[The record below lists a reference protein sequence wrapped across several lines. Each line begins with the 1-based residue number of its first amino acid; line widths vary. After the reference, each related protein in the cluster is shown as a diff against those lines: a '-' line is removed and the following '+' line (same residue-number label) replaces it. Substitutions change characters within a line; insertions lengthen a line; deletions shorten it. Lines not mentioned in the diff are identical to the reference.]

1 MKTIR
6 LLGLAL
12 ITILPLA
19 CGGSSGSNP
28 DPVDSTTPGSSAAVT
43 PSSDPATSTTTAAP
57 GGAGAPGV
65 APAGAAGGANVP
77 AAGPL
82 VLQAMEANNYAFSST
97 LTIDVTQVKPSS
109 DLTFDWS
116 GVTRDFLG
124 HDVSAADDIDMVA
137 LLMWRLSKPDL
148 EVKLNNDDLQQS
160 DLVAIAMVYAD
171 TVGGTTS
178 SLLDMTSFGMPLEP
192 DTLLGYVNIDDYDPA
207 MHTYTLIAT
216 RGTTAGEGTL
226 MIQGFQLSPD
236 TENTQV
242 TMTSDST
249 GLDYTVDMHSAQPTP
264 MPVGTADAEIDWT
277 NMTTTALGT
286 EFIPS
291 NITSLLVAKY
301 TQPVS
306 ELEANFLDL
315 ELISDQM
322 YRSDVTAGSSISLT
336 KLTADD
342 GTPFT
347 GIDSEGTWIVA
358 LFCGSCAN
366 PAPWYLS
373 VLQPQ

>member
-1 MKTIR
+1 
-6 LLGLAL
+6 
-12 ITILPLA
+12 
-19 CGGSSGSNP
+19 
-28 DPVDSTTPGSSAAVT
+28 
-43 PSSDPATSTTTAAP
+43 
-57 GGAGAPGV
+57 
-65 APAGAAGGANVP
+65 
-77 AAGPL
+77 
-82 VLQAMEANNYAFSST
+82 
-97 LTIDVTQVKPSS
+97 
-109 DLTFDWS
+109 
-116 GVTRDFLG
+116 
-124 HDVSAADDIDMVA
+124 
-137 LLMWRLSKPDL
+137 
-148 EVKLNNDDLQQS
+148 
-160 DLVAIAMVYAD
+160 
-171 TVGGTTS
+171 
-178 SLLDMTSFGMPLEP
+178 
-192 DTLLGYVNIDDYDPA
+192 
-207 MHTYTLIAT
+207 
-216 RGTTAGEGTL
+216 